1 MKLRFWKSQLPGPF
15 MLSFLLCFA
24 LIDYTIYSGTGSSP
38 LSWVWKFLAV
48 VTYIVTTF
56 PLSSYVSITTLFL
69 FGSIAFIGIVLV
81 MISKGSAMKA
91 MEAVSEKVVTERPLD
106 VYPSAVQPGTR
117 VGEGDRTQNA
127 GIQPSALSGDESAE
141 PFSLQSLWPWQLPD
155 LGVTGKMVVSFAA
168 IAALFGLG
176 AAGIVYYFSFGVFE
190 TQINKRADVIAMN
203 LTAAVAQQ
211 VAEKDLPALHV
222 GLLKH
227 AAQGDVAYIYVE
239 DEQGNVLSRSVED
252 FPAPEA
258 GLILQPSSKFTHW
271 TPILYKGYPVYETRA
286 GIADGKLGILHL
298 GIWKDAVQ
306 REILNTLWPVAMLI
320 LVIVIIAIM
329 TFSVA
334 VRRINQPLLQL
345 AQSANRISEGE
356 LDCSARVKVR
366 DEIGALA
373 IAIER
378 IRASLTAAT
387 KRLDAA
393 QQEPTNDRPQLSSP
407 NRIRL

>member
-1 MKLRFWKSQLPGPF
+1 MPGPF

-48 VTYIVTTF
+48 ITYIVTTF

-91 MEAVSEKVVTERPLD
+91 MEAVSEKVATERPLD
-106 VYPSAVQPGTR
+106 VYPSATQPGTR

-127 GIQPSALSGDESAE
+127 GTHPSALSGDESAE
-141 PFSLQSLWPWQLPD
+141 PFSLLSLWPWQLPD

-168 IAALFGLG
+168 IAALFGFG
-176 AAGIVYYFSFGVFE
+176 AAVIVYYFSFGVFE

-211 VAEKDLPALHV
+211 VAEKDPPALHV
-222 GLLKH
+222 ELLKQ
-227 AAQGDVAYIYVE
+227 AVQGDVAYIYVE
-239 DEQGNVLSRSVED
+239 DEKGNVLSRSVDD

-271 TPILYKGYPVYETRA
+271 TTILYKGYPVYETRA
-286 GIADGKLGILHL
+286 GIVDGKLGILHL

>member
-1 MKLRFWKSQLPGPF
+1 MPGPF
-15 MLSFLLCFA
+15 MLSFLLCFG
-24 LIDYTIYSGTGSSP
+24 LIDYTIYLGTGSSP
-38 LSWVWKFLAV
+38 LSWIWKFLAA

-56 PLSSYVSITTLFL
+56 PLSSYVSVTTLFL

-91 MEAVSEKVVTERPLD
+91 MEAVSQKVTTERPLD

-117 VGEGDRTQNA
+117 GGEGDRRQSA
-127 GIQPSALSGDESAE
+127 EIHSSALSAGENAES
-141 PFSLQSLWPWQLPD
+141 FSLQSLWPWQLPD

-176 AAGIVYYFSFGVFE
+176 AAVIVYYFSFGVFE

-203 LTAAVAQQ
+203 ITTAVAQQ
-211 VAEKDLPALHV
+211 VAQRDLPTLRV
-222 GLLKH
+222 ELLKQ
-227 AAQGDVAYIYVE
+227 AVQGDVAYIYVE

-252 FPAPEA
+252 FPAREA

-271 TPILYKGYPVYETRA
+271 TTILYKGYPVYETRA

-306 REILNTLWPVAMLI
+306 KEILNTLWPIAMLI
-320 LVIVIIAIM
+320 LVVVIIAII
-329 TFSVA
+329 TFSATVS
-334 VRRINQPLLQL
+334 RINQPLLQL

-387 KRLDAA
+387 KRLGVA
-393 QQEPTNDRPQLSSP
+393 QQEPTNERTQLSSP

>member
-24 LIDYTIYSGTGSSP
+24 LIDYTIYSATGSSP
-38 LSWVWKFLAV
+38 LSWIWKFLAV
-48 VTYIVTTF
+48 VTYIVSTF

-91 MEAVSEKVVTERPLD
+91 MEAVTEKVVTERPLD
-106 VYPSAVQPGTR
+106 VYPTVNK
-117 VGEGDRTQNA
+117 GDLKENVRA
-127 GIQPSALSGDESAE
+127 HPASSSGNEDAE
-141 PFSLQSLWPWQLPD
+141 PFSLRSLLPWQLSEM
-155 LGVTGKMVVSFAA
+155 GVTAKMVVSFAG
-168 IAALFGLG
+168 IATLFGLG
-176 AAGIVYYFSFGVFE
+176 AAASVYYFSFGVFE
-190 TQINKRADVIAMN
+190 TQINRRADVIAMN

-211 VAEKDLPALHV
+211 VTDRDLPALHV
-222 GLLKH
+222 ELLRQ

-239 DEQGNVLSRSVED
+239 DDQGNVLSRSVDD

-271 TPILYKGYPVYETRA
+271 TTILYKGYAVYETRA
-286 GIADGKLGILHL
+286 GIGGDGKLGILHL

-306 REILNTLWPVAMLI
+306 KEILNTLWPIAMLI
-320 LVIVIIAIM
+320 LVVVIIAVM
-329 TFSVA
+329 TFSVT
-334 VRRINQPLLQL
+334 VSRINQPLLQL

-366 DEIGALA
+366 DEVGMLA

-393 QQEPTNDRPQLSSP
+393 QQEQPTNERPQLSSP